1 MSFRVHMADLL
12 VSNREMI
19 MIPIRVTT
27 TQSPTNSRSIYI
39 ASFNFATTSKENI
52 ISFPFYR

>member
-27 TQSPTNSRSIYI
+27 TQSPANSRSIYI
-39 ASFNFATTSKENI
+39 ASFNFCNNI
-52 ISFPFYR
+52 